1 MRVLIVS
8 PHFDDAPLSLGQS
21 MIDGALHEHRVTVG
35 IVFGRTNWVRWFHPT
50 RSRAPIAGAIRR
62 AEELHA
68 AARFRY
74 RLRIAD
80 LEEALLRLDTD
91 FYDSTLQELVH
102 LWPRLV
108 PGGIVVLD
116 DYGYWE
122 GQRKAVDEYFEEQGI
137 AVFLHRMSAL
147 GSIGVKPG

>member
-1 MRVLIVS
+1 MRC
-8 PHFDDAPLSLGQS
+8 
-21 MIDGALHEHRVTVG
+21 
-35 IVFGRTNWVRWFHPT
+35 
-50 RSRAPIAGAIRR
+50 RSRSR
-62 AEELHA
+62 
-68 AARFRY
+68 
-74 RLRIAD
+74 
-80 LEEALLRLDTD
+80 LLRLDTD

-137 AVFLHRMSAL
+137 VVFLHRMSAL